1 MTNEKATDQFVRDLL
16 REIGVDL
23 AGVDPVGDAVML
35 RLPGEGLDDSI
46 DGIGLVLLDLE
57 LELHRVSFFLQP
69 SLFVVAA
76 RRVRAGWMPV
86 FMLILALSRR
96 RCRRPPSCQ
105 RAQTARL
112 RRLRKKAPSV
122 ASRGCPG

>member
-1 MTNEKATDQFVRDLL
+1 
-16 REIGVDL
+16 
-23 AGVDPVGDAVML
+23 ML

-69 SLFVVAA
+69 ALFVVAA
-76 RRVRAGWMPV
+76 RRVWAAGMRV
-86 FMLILALSRR
+86 LTLIPSLWRYRWRR
-96 RCRRPPSCQ
+96 HPSCAGA
-105 RAQTARL
+105 RTAHF

-122 ASRGCPG
+122 ASCGCRD